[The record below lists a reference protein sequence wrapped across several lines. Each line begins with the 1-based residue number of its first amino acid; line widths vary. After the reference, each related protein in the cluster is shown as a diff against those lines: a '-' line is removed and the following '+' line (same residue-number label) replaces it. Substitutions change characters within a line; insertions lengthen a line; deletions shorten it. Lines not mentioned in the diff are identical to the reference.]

1 MELLGTHKVTFDLLR
16 SIAIECHA
24 LDVAAYHL
32 FVDSTHLDGVEKTK
46 EIYEELMTSLL
57 LNLAISLR
65 TKFYQGL
72 DHRTTIPFV
81 SHCGFLFKYANNQE
95 ETVNFSIKDVCDKIV
110 HADSVS
116 RYMEPEIQHPTTSFR
131 GKDLRSNSTWEL
143 SMSVNLFTEAVLN
156 WIHHIETNQ
165 PSISCSEIAQ

>member
-32 FVDSTHLDGVEKTK
+32 FVDSTHSDGIEKTK
-46 EIYEELMTSLL
+46 AAYEELMTSLL
-57 LNLAISLR
+57 LNLAISMR

-81 SHCGFLFKYANNQE
+81 SHCGFLFKYAGNQE
-95 ETVNFSIKDVCDKIV
+95 ETVNFSIKDVCDKII

-116 RYMEPEIQHPTTSFR
+116 RHMEPELRHPTTSFR
-131 GKDLRSNSTWEL
+131 GIDHRNKSTWEL
-143 SMSVNLFTEAVLN
+143 SMSVSLFAEAVLN
-156 WIHHIETNQ
+156 WIHHTETNP
-165 PSISCSEIAQ
+165 PSISCSEIAR